1 MSFLDWLEYYVDR
14 TLELEDEDYFSY
26 GELAGVVEE

>member
-14 TLELEDEDYFSY
+14 TLELGEKEFFSY
-26 GELAGVVEE
+26 GQLAGIVT